1 MKKVL
6 LVLALGLLTITS
18 CEKEEDFT
26 CECYFVKDP
35 YRFDDNRGGSFYV
48 GGGSYASGI
57 TDCNREGEMDSQGAD
72 LRCN

>member
-6 LVLALGLLTITS
+6 LILALGLLTITS

-35 YRFDDNRGGSFYV
+35 YSSTFYV
-48 GGGSYASGI
+48 GGRYYASGI
-57 TDCNREGEMDSQGAD
+57 TDCNREGEMVFQEYY

>member
-35 YRFDDNRGGSFYV
+35 YRFDDNRGGEFYV
-48 GGGSYASGI
+48 GGGSYATGI
-57 TDCNREGEMDSQGAD
+57 TDCNREGEMDSQGYD

>member
-35 YRFDDNRGGSFYV
+35 YSGSFYV
-48 GGGSYASGI
+48 GGGYYASNI
-57 TDCNREGEMDSQGAD
+57 TDCNREGEMVSQEYD